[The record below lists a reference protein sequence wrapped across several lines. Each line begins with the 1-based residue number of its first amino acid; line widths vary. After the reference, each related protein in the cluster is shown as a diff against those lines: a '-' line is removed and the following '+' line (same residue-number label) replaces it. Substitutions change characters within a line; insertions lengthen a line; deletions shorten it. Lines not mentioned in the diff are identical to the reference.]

1 MFNIQDFK
9 NGTILGDKLIILVDD
24 TDEKLSFG
32 FTDSIDKV
40 TYNMKT
46 IEPMLSKSNFEE
58 TFKKST
64 KGITTALVLGRFIT
78 ILEVKKDKS
87 HMSMTLFDFRIS
99 YDAIIKAFDSVLS
112 ENILS
117 QIKKIKYEYED
128 FYNDSFDIFE
138 LNTFLE
144 PKNED

>member
-9 NGTILGDKLIILVDD
+9 NGTTVGNNLFILVDD
-24 TDEKLSFG
+24 KDENNSFG
-32 FTDSIDKV
+32 FTDSIEKV

-46 IEPMLSKSNFEE
+46 IEPMLIKSNFYESFE
-58 TFKKST
+58 KST
-64 KGITTALVLGRFIT
+64 IGIKTTLVLGRFIT

-99 YDAIIKAFDSVLS
+99 YETIDKALKSLVSDSVLT
-112 ENILS
+112 
-117 QIKKIKYEYED
+117 QIKKIKYEYEE
-128 FYNDSFDIFE
+128 FYNDTLDVFE